1 MLIQEHIIEPTN
13 ILRKATFANKTE
25 DEPAI
30 LLPAKSND
38 FCYEHIINTFG
49 NYPIQICAGA
59 ADSSIQCSGAKHSK
73 NMAICKLRGLA
84 MRPKEMIGT
93 FPTDMDRGAMGNFTA
108 NLIGSRSCSEGRV
121 EQLENTFTSKDKDK
135 LPSYFVKRIINSP
148 RLEES
153 QCNKWIEKP
162 ALLHVSNAVHIYFKF
177 LDLYNLHKAAYDE
190 GLSDGEYTVV
200 RIGNLADN
208 HLQYMHAEFEERL
221 FGKSDLSLVQL
232 AKEGVGTV
240 CFRRAVV
247 VPNGY
252 ASVPFRCKMEANT
265 KRPCIDCAGPKDES
279 HPMVTFAKRV
289 RATCGLEKRQKES
302 NKTLVTLISRKPY
315 IRWKGDKADKTF
327 HRVLENEDEL
337 VEALE
342 SAGKDLSFEV
352 QVVHLETMEI
362 CEQVE
367 KAASSDILM
376 GVHGAGLVHLWW
388 LTKKDATLVELEP
401 SSQVANPSFRTL
413 SALTGQKYIAV
424 RAEQGKSKIGTEPVR
439 VDPNK
444 VINEVRK
451 TVNAKRQG

>member
-93 FPTDMDRGAMGNFTA
+93 FPTDMDRGAIGNFTA

-135 LPSYFVKRIINSP
+135 LPSYFVKHIINSP

-232 AKEGVGTV
+232 A
-240 CFRRAVV
+240 
-247 VPNGY
+247 
-252 ASVPFRCKMEANT
+252 
-265 KRPCIDCAGPKDES
+265 
-279 HPMVTFAKRV
+279 
-289 RATCGLEKRQKES
+289 
-302 NKTLVTLISRKPY
+302 
-315 IRWKGDKADKTF
+315 
-327 HRVLENEDEL
+327 
-337 VEALE
+337 
-342 SAGKDLSFEV
+342 
-352 QVVHLETMEI
+352 
-362 CEQVE
+362 
-367 KAASSDILM
+367 
-376 GVHGAGLVHLWW
+376 
-388 LTKKDATLVELEP
+388 
-401 SSQVANPSFRTL
+401 
-413 SALTGQKYIAV
+413 
-424 RAEQGKSKIGTEPVR
+424 
-439 VDPNK
+439 
-444 VINEVRK
+444 
-451 TVNAKRQG
+451 